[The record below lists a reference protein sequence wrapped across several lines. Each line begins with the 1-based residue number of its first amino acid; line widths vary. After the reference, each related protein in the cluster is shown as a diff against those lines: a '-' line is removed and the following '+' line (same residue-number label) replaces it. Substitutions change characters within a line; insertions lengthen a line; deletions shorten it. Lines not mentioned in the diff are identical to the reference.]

1 MQHRDDEE
9 LGMLRACTCTVQ
21 DTHNKDRRVYMLLRE
36 ENHKSTTRDKENS
49 VTVPHQLNVN
59 IYK

>member
-9 LGMLRACTCTVQ
+9 LGMLRACTVQ

-36 ENHKSTTRDKENS
+36 ENHKSTTRYKENS
-49 VTVPHQLNVN
+49 VTVPHQLYVN